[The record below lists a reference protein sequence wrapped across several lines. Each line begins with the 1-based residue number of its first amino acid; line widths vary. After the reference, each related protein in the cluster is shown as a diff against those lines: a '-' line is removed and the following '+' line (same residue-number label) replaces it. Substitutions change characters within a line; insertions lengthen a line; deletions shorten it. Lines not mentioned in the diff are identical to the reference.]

1 MTKDT
6 SEGYNEDDE
15 KMKKVKN
22 LMIIR
27 AKVVLMSK

>member
-6 SEGYNEDDE
+6 SEGYNEEDE
-15 KMKKVKN
+15 KSKSKEFN
-22 LMIIR
+22 NNR